1 MSDGK
6 KTQNWVVF
14 AVLGGVILLM
24 ILLKVLFF

>member
-1 MSDGK
+1 MSEEK

>member
-1 MSDGK
+1 MSEEK
-6 KTQNWVVF
+6 KTHNWVVF